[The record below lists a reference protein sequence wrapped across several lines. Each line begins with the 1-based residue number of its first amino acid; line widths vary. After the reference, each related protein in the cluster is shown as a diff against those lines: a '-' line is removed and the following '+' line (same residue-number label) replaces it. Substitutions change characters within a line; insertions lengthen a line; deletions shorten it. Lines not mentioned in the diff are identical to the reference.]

1 MKTIKEERVKLQTFR
16 ALRRVNTPQN
26 LKKWQH
32 LLSMSPWRREARAWS
47 QMLARLREEEGA
59 LIYGKSISASCAP
72 AGTKAL
78 RFVAA
83 GASSQ
88 Y

>member
-1 MKTIKEERVKLQTFR
+1 
-16 ALRRVNTPQN
+16 
-26 LKKWQH
+26 
-32 LLSMSPWRREARAWS
+32 MSPWRREARAWS

-59 LIYGKSISASCAP
+59 LIYGKSISAGCAP